1 MKIPR
6 VAGRLV
12 VPRIS
17 ALDPEA
23 GHPQQLR
30 WINAHGDVAGAPP
43 PSPRVLAVALSHA
56 TRKHVCGDQREI
68 KR

>member
-1 MKIPR
+1 MPR
-6 VAGRLV
+6 MAGRLV

-17 ALDPEA
+17 ALDPEV
-23 GHPQQLR
+23 GHLQRLR
-30 WINAHGDVAGAPP
+30 LINVCGDVAGAAP
-43 PSPRVLAVALSHA
+43 PSPRVLAAARSHA